1 MASCILYMY
10 GVQMAD
16 RDPQIQVDLNSPTP
30 AYRQIVE
37 QFRHHLVE
45 GSLKPGD
52 SLPGVRTLAVDLGIH
67 FNTVAEAYRTL
78 AQEGWLE
85 VSQGK
90 AVKVSARRRT
100 APQSIAVEEDFRQR
114 LRMLI
119 SEMRASG
126 ISVGTI
132 SDELRTLA
140 KGMK

>member
-1 MASCILYMY
+1 MY

-16 RDPQIQVDLNSPTP
+16 QDPQIQVDLNSPTP

-37 QFRHHLVE
+37 QFRHHMVE
-45 GSLKPGD
+45 GSIKPGD
-52 SLPGVRTLAVDLGIH
+52 SLPGVRTLAMDLGIH

-90 AVKVSARRRT
+90 AVKVCERRQT
-100 APQSIAVEEDFRQR
+100 AAHSNAMEEGFRQR

-126 ISVGTI
+126 ISVGAI

>member
-1 MASCILYMY
+1 MY

-16 RDPQIQVDLNSPTP
+16 QDPQIQVDLNSPTP

-37 QFRHHLVE
+37 QFRHHMVE
-45 GSLKPGD
+45 GSIKPGD
-52 SLPGVRTLAVDLGIH
+52 SLPGVRTLAMDLGIH

-90 AVKVSARRRT
+90 AVKVCERRQT
-100 APQSIAVEEDFRQR
+100 TPHSNAMEEGFRQR

>member
-1 MASCILYMY
+1 MY

-16 RDPQIQVDLNSPTP
+16 HDPHIQVDLNSPTP

-45 GSLKPGD
+45 GSIKPGD
-52 SLPGVRTLAVDLGIH
+52 NLPGVRTLAVDLGIH

-78 AQEGWLE
+78 AQEGWLV

-90 AVKVSARRRT
+90 AVKVSERRQT
-100 APQSIAVEEDFRQR
+100 TPQSNEVEEGFRQR

-126 ISVGTI
+126 ISAGTI

-140 KGMK
+140 KGMKS